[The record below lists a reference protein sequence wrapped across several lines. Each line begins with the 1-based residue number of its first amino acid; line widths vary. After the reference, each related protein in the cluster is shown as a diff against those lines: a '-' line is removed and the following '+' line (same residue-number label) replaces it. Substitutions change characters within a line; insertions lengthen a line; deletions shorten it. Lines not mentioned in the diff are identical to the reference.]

1 MMNIPRY
8 HINIFWSEEDDCYC
22 ANIPDLRDCSG
33 QGDTPQE
40 ALEEVL
46 EERDAWLDNWLSA
59 GEEIPA
65 ATYRP
70 RVEA

>member
-1 MMNIPRY
+1 MNIPRY

-22 ANIPDLRDCSG
+22 ADIPDLKDCSG

-59 GEEIPA
+59 GEEIPP

-70 RVEA
+70 GLEV